1 MIRTVLRFLFGNLGH
16 LTGMAGRRLLHFL
29 TAVPDA
35 ILEAPPYQTYAY
47 YMYETYAYSM
57 YETYAYAYV

>member
-29 TAVPDA
+29 TDVQDA

-47 YMYETYAYSM
+47 SM
-57 YETYAYAYV
+57 YETHAYAYVRDLCLFYV